1 MNRPHVLLVADWT
14 VDPGAVVAAARR
26 HREEQPA
33 TTFGLLVPAWLHGL
47 DWAGDP
53 NASAPCACRQLT
65 AIREVAAAAGLDVEV
80 ALVGDPDPATA
91 IYDAVHDWHADEV
104 LLCVRHHHHLAL
116 RRFDLQHR
124 AQRLTGLP
132 VRRVELPA
140 PANELRRRR
149 VRRRNGHCVPDVAAA
164 A

>member
-14 VDPGAVVAAARR
+14 VDPDAVVGAARR
-26 HREEQPA
+26 RSQEQPG
-33 TTFGLLVPAWLHGL
+33 TTFGLLVPAWLHGI

-65 AIREVAAAAGLDVEV
+65 AIRELAAAAGLPVDV

-91 IYDAVHDWHADEV
+91 IYDAVQDWHADEV
-104 LLCVRHHHHLAL
+104 LLCVRHHHLAL
-116 RRFDLQHR
+116 RPFDLQHR
-124 AQRLTGLP
+124 ARRLTGLP

-140 PANELRRRR
+140 PASE
-149 VRRRNGHCVPDVAAA
+149 VRRHRVHRRTGHCTPEVAAA

>member
-26 HREEQPA
+26 RREERPG
-33 TTFGLLVPAWLHGL
+33 TTFGLLVPAWLHGI

-53 NASAPCACRQLT
+53 HASVPCACQQLA
-65 AIREVAAAAGLDVEV
+65 AIADVAAAAGLDVEV

-104 LLCVRHHHHLAL
+104 LLCVRHHHLAL
-116 RRFDLQHR
+116 RPFDLQHR

-132 VRRVELPA
+132 VLRVELPG
-140 PANELRRRR
+140 PASEVRRHG
-149 VRRRNGHCVPDVAAA
+149 VRRRTGHCTPDVAAA